1 MILAILIDR
10 ETITGRRLL
19 LRQIFPLNPIE
30 GLPDSSSHVR
40 VIPAECDPHLR
51 RHVGGQGVV
60 IQPDILLKCEDLGF
74 LGPRRDQGL
83 VSVLVSDQRSTF
95 AILDGQNLLKGSYK
109 YRICAIQL

>member
-1 MILAILIDR
+1 MKQLLAGDFSCAR
-10 ETITGRRLL
+10 F
-19 LRQIFPLNPIE
+19 FPLTPSQ

-51 RHVGGQGVV
+51 RHVGGKGVV

-95 AILDGQNLLKGSYK
+95 AILDGQNLQG
-109 YRICAIQL
+109 QLQTQNLCNSIVTINSQGH